1 MSQDLIAVVLGIV
14 EGFTEFLP
22 VSSTG
27 HMIIVGHILGFEGN
41 LATIFEIVIQ
51 LGAILSV
58 LVLYKEKFL
67 HFLTKEGWQANKGLS
82 GIHITAGIVPTML
95 FAYLVHSFIK
105 EHLFSP
111 FTVAIGL
118 ILGAILMWGAE
129 RYIKG
134 HEEYLVQDVDKIS
147 IKQATLIGFFQF
159 LSLWPG
165 FSRSG
170 STISGGLFVGV
181 SRKAAAD
188 FSFILAVPI
197 MFVACFYELLKNIKL
212 LNIGDLQMLVIGFV
226 VAFIVAYYSIVWFM
240 SFLNKYTL
248 TSFAVYRIVLA
259 VVTIWYFY
267 L

>member
-1 MSQDLIAVVLGIV
+1 MSQDLVAVVLGIV
-14 EGFTEFLP
+14 EGLTEFLP

-41 LATIFEIVIQ
+41 VATIFEIVIQ

-58 LVLYKEKFL
+58 LVLYKDKFL
-67 HFLTKEGWQANKGLS
+67 RFLTKEGWQADKGLS
-82 GIHITAGIVPTML
+82 GMHIAAGIVPTML
-95 FAYLVHSFIK
+95 FAYMVHSFIK

-118 ILGAILMWGAE
+118 ILGAILMWAAE

-170 STISGGLFVGV
+170 STIGGALFVGV

-188 FSFILAVPI
+188 FSFIMAVPI

-212 LNIGDLQMLVIGFV
+212 LNIGDLQMLAIGFV

-240 SFLNKYTL
+240 RFLNKSTL
-248 TSFAVYRIVLA
+248 TSFAAYRIVLA